1 MIKNLL
7 HRFALRDK
15 LLALIVP
22 LLVLTL
28 WQSVLSLH
36 LFSEL
41 ILIPPLTLVSTFIE
55 LASSGDLTNNIL
67 ASLQRVITGF
77 LVGGSLGFI
86 LGVVTGLSPFMNRVL
101 KPLIKALQQVPEFAW
116 MPLIIL
122 LFGIDELAKVVFVAI
137 GAFYP
142 MLFNTYQGVSGVP
155 KKYQELAW
163 VFDYRRF
170 SYLTKV
176 VIPSALPSIIT
187 GIRLSLG
194 LSWMFVVG
202 AELFGADAGL
212 GYMMTWG
219 RQLFQI
225 DIVMVG
231 LIVIGAIGLV
241 MNSLLLIIEKRL
253 LSWRIAFDGRTL

>member
-1 MIKNLL
+1 MI
-7 HRFALRDK
+7 
-15 LLALIVP
+15 
-22 LLVLTL
+22 
-28 WQSVLSLH
+28 
-36 LFSEL
+36 
-41 ILIPPLTLVSTFIE
+41 
-55 LASSGDLTNNIL
+55 
-67 ASLQRVITGF
+67 
-77 LVGGSLGFI
+77 
-86 LGVVTGLSPFMNRVL
+86 
-101 KPLIKALQQVPEFAW
+101 
-116 MPLIIL
+116 
-122 LFGIDELAKVVFVAI
+122 
-137 GAFYP
+137 
-142 MLFNTYQGVSGVP
+142 
-155 KKYQELAW
+155 
-163 VFDYRRF
+163 
-170 SYLTKV
+170 
-176 VIPSALPSIIT
+176 IPSALPSIIT